1 MPVRAGTPLL
11 AEEAGE
17 APVGHVT
24 SGGFGPSLWR
34 PIAMGYVPTPLSA
47 PGTKLFAEV
56 RGKRLP
62 ATVTPLP
69 FVEHHYKRS

>member
-1 MPVRAGTPLL
+1 MPVRAGTPLFV
-11 AEEAGE
+11 EEANE

-24 SGGFGPSLWR
+24 SGGFGPSLGR
-34 PIAMGYVPTPLSA
+34 PIAMGYVPTALSA

-69 FVEHHYKRS
+69 FVQHHYKR